1 MKKRARITA
10 LVTTLCLCLSLFV
23 VGVLAATSA
32 SLSVTSTLNFTA
44 DGVYVM
50 VDASLKQGADV
61 ANAAVLSGE
70 GAPTGQTT
78 YKAYSYPRASGQDYP
93 NGEPSTT
100 YFVNES
106 GAQANTW
113 AIGDINYTSTNKVV
127 VYEFTVSNYSPFE
140 VQGTV
145 QGISEAL
152 ATYVEQGQL
161 TITTYTGTSSS
172 SATATGSP
180 TYSFTIPARTNETT
194 PGTTCYKI
202 AVTLNDFMNSLAT
215 GEIEMDVSF
224 TEKQAINLNGITYT
238 GENHATLAPSSSN
251 NFIGGANTGSSAT
264 WSGLQASLT
273 ETNKAVKYR
282 MEVTNNT
289 EAGIKGV
296 GNFTIANQ
304 TTPEPSLV
312 AGGVNT
318 YEFTNYT
325 VTEYAQY
332 IQNIQPNDTQVYEL
346 VVELNQSATSAT
358 INVSINFNFTDD
370 KTYSIEWEGNTYNYV
385 NMGKYPQR
393 YVGNTMNVKLEA
405 LLSSNDASLVETGKI
420 YTTFNDCNLPSST
433 SAKDA
438 TPILVESKEYTYID
452 GNKYVRMETPDFYS
466 SSYTYMNGETV
477 PAKVQSGDTTK
488 YPAQWYKVE
497 PIQWRVLTENYK
509 STGLAMLL
517 SESALSA
524 NTSFY
529 PTNSSPY
536 GDINNYA
543 RSDNAIRNYLTTY
556 FYNQALTSE
565 EQAKVTGR
573 NFTEGEL
580 EYNGVDEA
588 DITSAL
594 SDQKVWLPTRADYIN
609 SSYGFSTSTGTDDTR
624 LCSPSDFALAN
635 YSYLY
640 TSSTYTTPAR
650 QNGGIVQY
658 WTSSAASASFAYY
671 VTDNGYVSYDLVN
684 SETYAARPALLF
696 KLAG

>member
-1 MKKRARITA
+1 MKKRSKIIA

-32 SLSVTSTLNFTA
+32 KFNVTSTLNFTA

-61 ANAAVLSGE
+61 GTAAVLAE
-70 GAPTGQTT
+70 GAPTQPTF
-78 YKAYSYPRASGQDYP
+78 KAYSYPRASGQDYP
-93 NGEPSTT
+93 NGAASTT
-100 YFVNES
+100 YFVDS
-106 GAQANTW
+106 TGAQVDTW

-180 TYSFTIPARTNETT
+180 TYNFTIPARTNETT

-358 INVSINFNFTDD
+358 INVSISFDFTDD
-370 KTYSIEWEGNTYNYV
+370 KMYQIEWEGNTYNYV

-452 GNKYVRMETPDFYS
+452 GNTYVRMETPDFYS

-477 PAKVQSGDTTK
+477 TNQAS
-488 YPAQWYKVE
+488 WYKVE
-497 PIQWRVLTENYK
+497 PIQWRVLNPTEIETEN
-509 STGLAMLL
+509 AVLL
-517 SESALSA
+517 SELALSA

-529 PTNSSPY
+529 PTRDSSY
-536 GDINNYA
+536 GDVNNYA

-556 FYNQALTSE
+556 FYNEALTSE
-565 EQAKVTGR
+565 EQSKVTAR
-573 NFTEGEL
+573 NFAEGEL
-580 EYNGVDEA
+580 EYNGVDTER
-588 DITSAL
+588 ITSVL
-594 SDQKVWLPTRADYIN
+594 SDQKVWLPTTADYIN
-609 SSYGFSTSTGTDDTR
+609 AEYGFNSSPITSFIQDKAR

-635 YSYLY
+635 YSSLY
-640 TSSTYTTPAR
+640 TDSSYTTAAR
-650 QNGGIVQY
+650 QNGGTVDY
-658 WTSSAASASFAYY
+658 WTSSAASVSRDAYGVFY
-671 VTDNGYVSYDLVN
+671 GIVN
-684 SETYAARPALLF
+684 HVVVDYEDIAARPALLF
-696 KLAG
+696 KI

>member
-1 MKKRARITA
+1 MKRTKLIASFVA
-10 LVTTLCLCLSLFV
+10 CFMCLACLTM
-23 VGVLAATSA
+23 GVFAAVNVSFGLTGQ
-32 SLSVTSTLNFTA
+32 LTFNPE
-44 DGVYVM
+44 GVYVKVSGQM
-50 VDASLKQGADV
+50 YRGENYGALAPLTASNYILPEMTNYDEVD
-61 ANAAVLSGE
+61 
-70 GAPTGQTT
+70 GAPAGNLPMN
-78 YKAYSYPRASGQDYP
+78 S
-93 NGEPSTT
+93 
-100 YFVNES
+100 
-106 GAQANTW
+106 W
-113 AIGDINYTSTNKVV
+113 
-127 VYEFTVSNYSPFE
+127 
-140 VQGTV
+140 
-145 QGISEAL
+145 
-152 ATYVEQGQL
+152 
-161 TITTYTGTSSS
+161 
-172 SATATGSP
+172 
-180 TYSFTIPARTNETT
+180 TT
-194 PGTTCYKI
+194 PN
-202 AVTLNDFMNSLAT
+202 VTLVP
-215 GEIEMDVSF
+215 GER
-224 TEKQAINLNGITYT
+224 
-238 GENHATLAPSSSN
+238 
-251 NFIGGANTGSSAT
+251 
-264 WSGLQASLT
+264 
-273 ETNKAVKYR
+273 AVKYR
-282 MEVTNNT
+282 IEVTNVS
-289 EAGIKGV
+289 EAGIKGTATA
-296 GNFTIANQ
+296 TITGAKGTPTV
-304 TTPEPSLV
+304 TT
-312 AGGVNT
+312 AGGVKT
-318 YEFTNYT
+318 SVYTNCT

-346 VVELNQSATSAT
+346 LVELNQSATSAT
-358 INVSINFNFTDD
+358 INVSISFNFTDD
-370 KTYSIEWEGNTYNYV
+370 KMYQIEWEGNTYNYV

-452 GNKYVRMETPDFYS
+452 GNTYVRMETPDFYG

-497 PIQWRVLTENYK
+497 PIQWRVLTENYN
-509 STGLAMLL
+509 STGSAMLL
-517 SESALSA
+517 SELALSA

-529 PTNSSPY
+529 PTSTTSY

-650 QNGGIVQY
+650 QNGGTVQY
-658 WTSSAASASFAYY
+658 WTSSAASASTYACN
-671 VTDNGYVSYDLVN
+671 VSNNGSVN
-684 SETYAARPALLF
+684 TSNVDYGSIAARPALLF
-696 KLAG
+696 NL